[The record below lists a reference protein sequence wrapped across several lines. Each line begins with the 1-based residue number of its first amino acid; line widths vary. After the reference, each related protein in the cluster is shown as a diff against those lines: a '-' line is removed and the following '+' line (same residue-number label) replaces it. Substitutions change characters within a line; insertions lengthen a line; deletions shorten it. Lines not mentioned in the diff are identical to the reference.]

1 MTSRVSVSLGARGF
15 LLIALAWLAAAPLT
29 AQAPGQAGKSET
41 TAKPWKVSRTPDG
54 QPDLQGFWT
63 NTTYVPLERPKNVTK
78 AFYTKEE
85 VAEVIKRAAANEA
98 EQTEPGTVADV
109 HYDFTQFGLDRSQ
122 SALALNLRT
131 SLIVDPPDGRIP
143 PMTAEGLKRVAERA
157 ELRKRMG
164 GPTDAAENQPLSV
177 RCIVMDRIGPPM
189 LAGAYNNN
197 YQIVQVP
204 GFVMILVEMIHD
216 VRIIPLDGRP
226 HLHQN
231 VRQWTGSYR
240 GRWEGDTLVV
250 ESKNFNG
257 KNPFQG
263 SSENL
268 RLVER
273 FTRVD
278 EHTLRYQFT
287 VDDPSTWTRSWSA
300 EVPWAK
306 TIGPLF
312 EHACHEGNYGLAN
325 ILAGAR
331 AEEKRAA
338 DPRATSK

>member
-1 MTSRVSVSLGARGF
+1 MARRVLTPLGLVSLF
-15 LLIALAWLAAAPLT
+15 IALMLFVPAFVT
-29 AQAPGQAGKSET
+29 AQAPGAAAPSKTS
-41 TAKPWKVSRTPDG
+41 KPWKVSRTPDG

-78 AFYTKEE
+78 QFYTKEE
-85 VAEVIKRAAANEA
+85 VAENIKNAAATES

-143 PMTAEGLKRVAERA
+143 ALTAEGMKRNAERA
-157 ELRKRMG
+157 EARKRAG
-164 GPTDAAENQPLSV
+164 GPLDAAQNQPLSV
-177 RCIVMDRIGPPM
+177 RCIIMDRIGPPM

-204 GFVMILVEMIHD
+204 GYVMILVEMIHD

-226 HLHQN
+226 QLPAN

-240 GRWEGDTLVV
+240 GHWDGDTLVV
-250 ESKNFNG
+250 ESTNFNG

-263 SSENL
+263 SSENMKL
-268 RLVER
+268 IER

-278 EHTLRYQFT
+278 EDTIRYQFT
-287 VDDPSTWTRSWSA
+287 VDDPSTWTWSA

-312 EHACHEGNYGLAN
+312 EHACHEGNYGLPN

-331 AEEKRAA
+331 AEEKRASEGA
-338 DPRATSK
+338 SKN